1 MDAQDAARLRAS
13 DLPSTSAWLRQEAD
27 PIWEATFAHPVVVG
41 IGSGETP
48 LENFIYFLRQDYQYL
63 IAFSRVFAYA
73 GAKAADLETIASFA
87 KLMQGTLEVEM
98 ALHRN
103 FSAKFDLTARDL
115 EVTEPSPTTLSYS
128 SFLLS
133 IAQSGTV
140 ADILASILP
149 CFWGYLQIGE
159 RLAEAST
166 PEVQPLYA
174 EWIETYTAQEYVE
187 LCAWLRS
194 LFDRLTVGARPDDLE
209 RYRRIFLTGSRYEY
223 LFWEAARSMET
234 WPV

>member
-1 MDAQDAARLRAS
+1 MDAHDAARLQAS

-27 PIWEATFAHPVVVG
+27 PIWEATFAHPIVVG

-73 GAKAADLETIASFA
+73 AAKAADLETIASFA
-87 KLMQGTLEVEM
+87 RLMQGTLEVEM

-103 FSAKFDLTARDL
+103 FCARFDLAAQDL
-115 EVTEPSPTTLSYS
+115 ETTEPSPTTLSYS

-149 CFWGYLQIGE
+149 CFWGYMQIGE
-159 RLAEAST
+159 RLTQGST
-166 PEVQPLYA
+166 PEGQPLYA
-174 EWIETYTAQEYVE
+174 EWIQTYAAQEYLE

-223 LFWEAARSMET
+223 LFWEAARSMEN

>member
-1 MDAQDAARLRAS
+1 MDIQGKAQIHDS
-13 DLPSTSAWLRQEAD
+13 ILPSTSAWLRQEAD
-27 PIWEATFAHPVVVG
+27 SIWEATFAHPIVLG

-87 KLMQGTLEVEM
+87 RLMQGTLEVEM

-103 FSAKFDLTARDL
+103 FCAKFDLTPQDL
-115 EVTEPSPTTLSYS
+115 EATEPSPTTVGYS

-159 RLAEAST
+159 RLAQAST
-166 PEVQPLYA
+166 PDTQPLYA
-174 EWIETYTAQEYVE
+174 EWIATYTAQEYVE

-194 LFDRLTVGARPDDLE
+194 LFDRLTVGARPDDLA
-209 RYRRIFLTGSRYEY
+209 RYRRLFLTGSRYEY
-223 LFWEAARSMET
+223 LFWEAARSRET